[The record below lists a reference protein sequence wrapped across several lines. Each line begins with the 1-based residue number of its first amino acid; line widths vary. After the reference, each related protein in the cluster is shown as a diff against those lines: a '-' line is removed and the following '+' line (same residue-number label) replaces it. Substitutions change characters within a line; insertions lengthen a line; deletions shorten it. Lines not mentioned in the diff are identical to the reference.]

1 MSKLLLQ
8 GGRIIDKAG
17 DRYADVLIDSD
28 GRIEQ
33 IGEGLEAN
41 KILDVRGKIISSGFV
56 DLNAFMAKIEKSNQR
71 PLFLEQ
77 EVPLKVDIQP

>member
-41 KILDVRGKIISSGFV
+41 KILDVRGKIISAGFV
-56 DLNAFMAKIEKSNQR
+56 DLNAFIGE
-71 PLFLEQ
+71 PGEEQ
-77 EVPLKVDIQP
+77 SESFISGT

>member
-41 KILDVRGKIISSGFV
+41 KILDV
-56 DLNAFMAKIEKSNQR
+56 
-71 PLFLEQ
+71 
-77 EVPLKVDIQP
+77 